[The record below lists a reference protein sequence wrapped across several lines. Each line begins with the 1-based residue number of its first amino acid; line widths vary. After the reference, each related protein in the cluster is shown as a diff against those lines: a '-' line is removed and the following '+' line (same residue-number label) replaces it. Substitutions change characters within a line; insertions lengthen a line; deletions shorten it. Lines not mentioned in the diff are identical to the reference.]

1 MIVRRLHKPSNG
13 ARITP
18 STKET
23 TVKNQAGYTLPE
35 LLLVIFMGTVGLF
48 ILLCVI
54 ALFKFLLQ
62 FIFS

>member
-1 MIVRRLHKPSNG
+1 
-13 ARITP
+13 
-18 STKET
+18 
-23 TVKNQAGYTLPE
+23 VKNQAGYTLPE
-35 LLLVIFMGTVGLF
+35 LLLVLFMGTVGLF